1 MKCNLWSVYIFTGI
15 PSYGTS
21 GSVEVQK
28 MSLMECF
35 ENVFNAYYE
44 RNMRDFLDRR
54 FSYDIKKM
62 TVKDIFDAVGNKTIF
77 IPFSVSVDKKEVIKY
92 LDAGFSVAFI
102 KATEFKQMQK
112 AYKEYV

>member
-1 MKCNLWSVYIFTGI
+1 MKWNVYIFNGV
-15 PSYGTS
+15 PSYGTP

-35 ENVFNAYYE
+35 NQVFSAYYE
-44 RNMRDFLDRR
+44 KNMRDFLARS

-62 TVKDIFDAVGNKTIF
+62 TMKDIFDAVGNKTVF
-77 IPFSVSVDKKEVIKY
+77 IPFSVSVNKEEVIKY
-92 LDAGFSVAFI
+92 LNAGFSVMFM
-102 KATEFKQMQK
+102 KTTEFKKKKK

>member
-1 MKCNLWSVYIFTGI
+1 MKYNVYIFTGI

-28 MSLMECF
+28 MSLMKCF
-35 ENVFNAYYE
+35 NKVFSSYYE
-44 RNMRDFLDRR
+44 RNMRDFLARS

-62 TVKDIFDAVGNKTIF
+62 TVKDIFDAVGNKTVF
-77 IPFSVSVDKKEVIKY
+77 IPFSVSVDKEEVIKY
-92 LDAGFSVAFI
+92 LDAGFSVAFM
-102 KATEFKQMQK
+102 KTTEFKQMQK

>member
-1 MKCNLWSVYIFTGI
+1 MKYNVYIFAGI

-44 RNMRDFLDRR
+44 RNMRDFLARS

-62 TVKDIFDAVGNKTIF
+62 TVKDIFDAVGNKTVF
-77 IPFSVSVDKKEVIKY
+77 IPFSVSVCREEVIKY
-92 LDAGFSVAFI
+92 LDAGLSVALM
-102 KATEFKQMQK
+102 KATELRQMQE

>member
-1 MKCNLWSVYIFTGI
+1 MKWNVYIFNGI
-15 PSYGTS
+15 SSY
-21 GSVEVQK
+21 QK

-35 ENVFNAYYE
+35 TEVFNAYYE
-44 RNMRDFLDRR
+44 RNMRDFLARS

-62 TVKDIFDAVGNKTIF
+62 TVKDIFDAVGNKTVF

-92 LDAGFSVAFI
+92 LDAGFSVAFM

>member
-1 MKCNLWSVYIFTGI
+1 MIYNVYIFNGI
-15 PSYGTS
+15 SSYGTS

-35 ENVFNAYYE
+35 NQVFSAYYE
-44 RNMRDFLDRR
+44 KNMRDFLARG

-62 TVKDIFDAVGNKTIF
+62 TMKDVFDAVGNKTVF

-92 LDAGFSVAFI
+92 LDAGFSVVFM

>member
-1 MKCNLWSVYIFTGI
+1 MKFNVYIFTGI
-15 PSYGTS
+15 SNYGTS

-44 RNMRDFLDRR
+44 RNMRDFLARS
-54 FSYDIKKM
+54 FSYDIKEM
-62 TVKDIFDAVGNKTIF
+62 TVKDIFDAVGNKTVF
-77 IPFSVSVDKKEVIKY
+77 IPFSVSVCREEVIKY
-92 LDAGFSVAFI
+92 LDAGFSVLFM
-102 KATEFKQMQK
+102 KTTEFKQMQK

>member
-1 MKCNLWSVYIFTGI
+1 MKFNVYIFTGI
-15 PSYGTS
+15 S

-44 RNMRDFLDRR
+44 RNMRDFLARS

-62 TVKDIFDAVGNKTIF
+62 TVKDIFDAVGNKTVF
-77 IPFSVSVDKKEVIKY
+77 IPFSVSVAKEEVIKY
-92 LDAGFSVAFI
+92 LDAGFSVVFM
-102 KATEFKQMQK
+102 KTTEFRQMQK

>member
-1 MKCNLWSVYIFTGI
+1 MKYYNVYIFAGI
-15 PSYGTS
+15 PRTS

-44 RNMRDFLDRR
+44 RNMRDFLARG

-62 TVKDIFDAVGNKTIF
+62 TVKDIFDAVGNKTVF
-77 IPFSVSVDKKEVIKY
+77 IPFSVSVDKEDVINY
-92 LDAGFSVAFI
+92 LNAGFSVAFM
-102 KATEFKQMQK
+102 KTTEFKQMQK

>member
-1 MKCNLWSVYIFTGI
+1 MKYNVYIFTGI
-15 PSYGTS
+15 SSYGTS

-35 ENVFNAYYE
+35 NQVFSAYYE
-44 RNMRDFLDRR
+44 RNMRDFLARG

-62 TVKDIFDAVGNKTIF
+62 TVKEIFNAVGNKTVF
-77 IPFSVSVDKKEVIKY
+77 IPFSVSVCREEVIKY
-92 LDAGFSVAFI
+92 LDAGFSVVFM
-102 KATEFKQMQK
+102 KTTEFKQMQK

>member
-1 MKCNLWSVYIFTGI
+1 MKYNVYIFNGVH
-15 PSYGTS
+15 SYGTS

-35 ENVFNAYYE
+35 NQVFSAYYE
-44 RNMRDFLDRR
+44 RNMRDFLARG

-62 TVKDIFDAVGNKTIF
+62 TMKDVFDAVGNKTVF
-77 IPFSVSVDKKEVIKY
+77 IPFSVSVDKEEVIKY
-92 LDAGFSVAFI
+92 INAGFSVAFM
-102 KATEFKQMQK
+102 KTTEFKQMQK

>member
-1 MKCNLWSVYIFTGI
+1 MIYNVYIFNGV
-15 PSYGTS
+15 PSYGTP

-44 RNMRDFLDRR
+44 RNMRDFLARS

-62 TVKDIFDAVGNKTIF
+62 TVKDVFDAVGNKTVF
-77 IPFSVSVDKKEVIKY
+77 IPFSVSVDKEEVIKY
-92 LDAGFSVAFI
+92 LNAGFSVAFM
-102 KATEFKQMQK
+102 KTTEFKQMQK

>member
-1 MKCNLWSVYIFTGI
+1 MKWNVYIFNGI

-35 ENVFNAYYE
+35 NKVFNAYYE
-44 RNMRDFLDRR
+44 RNMRDFLARR

-62 TVKDIFDAVGNKTIF
+62 TVKDIFDAVGNKTVF
-77 IPFSVSVDKKEVIKY
+77 IPFSVSVDKEEVINY
-92 LDAGFSVAFI
+92 LNAGFSVAFM
-102 KATEFKQMQK
+102 KTTEFKQMQK

>member
-1 MKCNLWSVYIFTGI
+1 MKYNVYIFAGI
-15 PSYGTS
+15 PKLGTS

-35 ENVFNAYYE
+35 NKVFNAYYE
-44 RNMRDFLDRR
+44 RNMRDFLARR

-62 TVKDIFDAVGNKTIF
+62 TVKDIFGAVENKTVF

-92 LDAGFSVAFI
+92 LDAGFSVAFM
-102 KATEFKQMQK
+102 KTTEFKQMQK

>member
-1 MKCNLWSVYIFTGI
+1 MKYNVYIFTGI
-15 PSYGTS
+15 SNYGTS

-44 RNMRDFLDRR
+44 RNMRDFLDRS
-54 FSYDIKKM
+54 FSYDIKEM
-62 TVKDIFDAVGNKTIF
+62 TVKDIFDAVGNKTVF
-77 IPFSVSVDKKEVIKY
+77 IPFSVSVCREEVIKY
-92 LDAGFSVAFI
+92 LDAGFSVLFM
-102 KATEFKQMQK
+102 KTTEFKQMQK

>member
-1 MKCNLWSVYIFTGI
+1 MKYNVYIFAGI

-28 MSLMECF
+28 MSLMKCF
-35 ENVFNAYYE
+35 NKVFSAYYE
-44 RNMRDFLDRR
+44 RNMRDFLARS

-62 TVKDIFDAVGNKTIF
+62 TVKDIFDAVGNKTVF
-77 IPFSVSVDKKEVIKY
+77 IPFSVSVDKEEVIKY
-92 LDAGFSVAFI
+92 LDAGFSVAFM
-102 KATEFKQMQK
+102 KTTEFKQMQK

>member
-1 MKCNLWSVYIFTGI
+1 MKFNVYIFTGI
-15 PSYGTS
+15 S

-28 MSLMECF
+28 MSLLECF

-44 RNMRDFLDRR
+44 RNMRDFLARS

-62 TVKDIFDAVGNKTIF
+62 TVKDIFDAVGNKTVF
-77 IPFSVSVDKKEVIKY
+77 IPFSVSVAKEEVIKY
-92 LDAGFSVAFI
+92 LDAGFSVAFM
-102 KATEFKQMQK
+102 KTTEFKQMQK

>member
-1 MKCNLWSVYIFTGI
+1 MKYNVYIFNGI
-15 PSYGTS
+15 SSY
-21 GSVEVQK
+21 QK

-44 RNMRDFLDRR
+44 RNMRDFLARG

-62 TVKDIFDAVGNKTIF
+62 TMKDVFDAVGNKTVF
-77 IPFSVSVDKKEVIKY
+77 IPFSVSVNKEEVIKY
-92 LDAGFSVAFI
+92 LDAGFSVCFM
-102 KATEFKQMQK
+102 KTTEFKQMQK

>member
-1 MKCNLWSVYIFTGI
+1 MKYNVYIFNGI

-28 MSLMECF
+28 MSLTECF
-35 ENVFNAYYE
+35 TKVFNAFYE
-44 RNMRDFLDRR
+44 RNMRDFLARS

-62 TVKDIFDAVGNKTIF
+62 TVKDIFDAVGNKTVF
-77 IPFSVSVDKKEVIKY
+77 IPFSVSVDKEAVINY
-92 LDAGFSVAFI
+92 LNAGFSVAFM
-102 KATEFKQMQK
+102 KATEFRQMQK

>member
-1 MKCNLWSVYIFTGI
+1 MKYNVYRFNGI
-15 PSYGTS
+15 SSYGTS

-35 ENVFNAYYE
+35 NKVFNAYYE
-44 RNMRDFLDRR
+44 RNMRDFLARS

-62 TVKDIFDAVGNKTIF
+62 TMKDVFDAVGNKTVF
-77 IPFSVSVDKKEVIKY
+77 IPFSVSVDKEEVIKY
-92 LDAGFSVAFI
+92 LNAGFSVMFM
-102 KATEFKQMQK
+102 KTTEFRQMQK

>member
-1 MKCNLWSVYIFTGI
+1 MVYNVYIFAGI
-15 PSYGTS
+15 PNYGTS

-44 RNMRDFLDRR
+44 RNMRYFLDRR

-62 TVKDIFDAVGNKTIF
+62 TVKDIFDAVGNKTAF
-77 IPFSVSVDKKEVIKY
+77 IPFSVSVCREEVIKY
-92 LDAGFSVAFI
+92 LNAGFSVAFM
-102 KATEFKQMQK
+102 KTTEFRQMQK

>member
-1 MKCNLWSVYIFTGI
+1 MNYKVYIFNGV
-15 PSYGTS
+15 PSYGTP

-35 ENVFNAYYE
+35 NQVFSAYYE
-44 RNMRDFLDRR
+44 RNMRDFLARG

-62 TVKDIFDAVGNKTIF
+62 TMKDVFDAVGNKTVF

-92 LDAGFSVAFI
+92 INAGFSVAFM

>member
-1 MKCNLWSVYIFTGI
+1 MKYNVYIFAGI

-35 ENVFNAYYE
+35 ENVFNSYCE
-44 RNMRDFLDRR
+44 RNMRDFLARR

-62 TVKDIFDAVGNKTIF
+62 TVKDIFDAVGNKTVF
-77 IPFSVSVDKKEVIKY
+77 IPFSVSVCREEVIKY
-92 LDAGFSVAFI
+92 LDAGFSVVFM
-102 KATEFKQMQK
+102 KTTEFKQMQK

>member
-1 MKCNLWSVYIFTGI
+1 MKYNVYIFTGI
-15 PSYGTS
+15 SNYGTS

-44 RNMRDFLDRR
+44 RNMRDFLARS
-54 FSYDIKKM
+54 FSYDTKEM
-62 TVKDIFDAVGNKTIF
+62 TVKDIFDAVGNKTVF
-77 IPFSVSVDKKEVIKY
+77 IPFSVSVCREEVIKY
-92 LDAGFSVAFI
+92 LDAGFSVLFM
-102 KATEFKQMQK
+102 KTTEFKQMQK